1 MFYTRENG
9 TSVFVYISKHRTELV
24 NHERKRKPVYIYLLE
39 IGRKWGPPLKNS
51 NMSLLHESWKAV
63 DEKYK
68 IRLMLGKDIFYKNQK
83 RRYVSLILLTRNI
96 F

>member
-9 TSVFVYISKHRTELV
+9 TSLYVYISKHRTELV
-24 NHERKRKPVYIYLLE
+24 NRERKRKPVCIHLPE
-39 IGRKWGPPLKNS
+39 IGRKWRPPLKNR
-51 NMSLLHESWKAV
+51 NMSLFHESWRAL

-68 IRLMLGKDIFYKNQK
+68 ITLVQHKDIFYKSRK
-83 RRYVSLILLTRNI
+83 RRHVSLILLTRNV